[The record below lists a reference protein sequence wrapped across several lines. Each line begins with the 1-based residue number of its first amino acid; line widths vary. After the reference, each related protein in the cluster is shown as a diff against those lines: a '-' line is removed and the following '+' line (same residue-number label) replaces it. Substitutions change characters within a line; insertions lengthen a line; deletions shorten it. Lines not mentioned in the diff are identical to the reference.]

1 MIPKTKEKLEKEYKR
16 CENKFVEID
25 NSLYKE
31 YQSSAY
37 EDLDSAKK
45 EENPRWAIIKA
56 YQSLFLMCN
65 SILIKKLGFYSKDHN
80 CVILAL
86 LFKNL
91 ITKDVLIKIHQML
104 KEKDKLFAELDLQ
117 ESFFREISS
126 IRIIRNK
133 YMYLPKTLRKIKTP
147 AKEVIEEVRRL
158 IQMIGESE

>member
-1 MIPKTKEKLEKEYKR
+1 MIPKTKKKLEKEYKR
-16 CENKFVEID
+16 CENKFVEIS

-31 YQSSAY
+31 YQNFAY

-45 EENPRWAIIKA
+45 EENPKWAIIKA

-91 ITKDVLIKIHQML
+91 ISKEVLIKIHKML

-117 ESFFREISS
+117 ESFFREISN

-147 AKEVIEEVRRL
+147 SKGVIEEVRKL
-158 IQMIGESE
+158 IEILGELE